1 MQSFGDIV
9 FPCCVEKRNC
19 ATFLDI
25 FLRVVVQLTIPSSLF
40 NSQTEHSNSALKKKM
55 ADSVED
61 KLSIKIPDTEAN
73 STQPSDAEGEK
84 EASPIPAPVP
94 LVPPPPNGGRKAWLQ
109 VAGSFLLV
117 LNTW

>member
-1 MQSFGDIV
+1 M
-9 FPCCVEKRNC
+9 
-19 ATFLDI
+19 
-25 FLRVVVQLTIPSSLF
+25 VQLTIPSCLF
-40 NSQTEHSNSALKKKM
+40 NSPTEHSNSVLKKRM

-61 KLSIKIPDTEAN
+61 RLSIKIPDTEAN